1 MAEKGPKEPK
11 VIDVVSQDKD
21 WRDVVRNELRCQE
34 NWQKDWGFLADNGIS
49 ENPKTKEERIQI
61 LEEKLKSMKDVE
73 LGSVSKMSYVG
84 PSYDIRETQFN
95 RKKQKDLMPQ
105 TRRPKATS
113 CRAYHLAIALT
124 WYLSVF
130 IQTVLVGT
138 KP

>member
-1 MAEKGPKEPK
+1 MADKVGIKEAK

-34 NWQKDWGFLADNGIS
+34 NWQKDWGFLADSGIA

-61 LEEKLKSMKDVE
+61 LEEKLKGMKDIE
-73 LGSVSKMSYVG
+73 LGSVSKMSYMG

-95 RKKQKDLMPQ
+95 RKRQNVLMPQ

-113 CRAYHLAIALT
+113 KAYKWLKEQG
-124 WYLSVF
+124 V
-130 IQTVLVGT
+130 IQDDE
-138 KP
+138 K

>member
-84 PSYDIRETQFN
+84 PSYDIREIQYN

-113 CRAYHLAIALT
+113 KAYAFLKQQGVI
-124 WYLSVF
+124 SDD
-130 IQTVLVGT
+130 
-138 KP
+138 K

>member
-34 NWQKDWGFLADNGIS
+34 NWQKDWGFLADNGID

-61 LEEKLKSMKDVE
+61 LEEKLKSMKDIE

-84 PSYDIRETQFN
+84 PPYDIRETQFN
-95 RKKQKDLMPQ
+95 RLKQKDLMPQ

-113 CRAYHLAIALT
+113 KAYAFLKQQGVI
-124 WYLSVF
+124 SDE
-130 IQTVLVGT
+130 
-138 KP
+138 K

>member
-1 MAEKGPKEPK
+1 MADKVGIKEAK

-34 NWQKDWGFLADNGIS
+34 NWQKDWGLLADSGIA

-61 LEEKLKSMKDVE
+61 LEEKLKGMKDIE
-73 LGSVSKMSYVG
+73 LGSVSKMSYMG

-95 RKKQKDLMPQ
+95 RKRQQVLMPQ

-113 CRAYHLAIALT
+113 KAYKFLKEQG
-124 WYLSVF
+124 V
-130 IQTVLVGT
+130 IQDDE
-138 KP
+138 K